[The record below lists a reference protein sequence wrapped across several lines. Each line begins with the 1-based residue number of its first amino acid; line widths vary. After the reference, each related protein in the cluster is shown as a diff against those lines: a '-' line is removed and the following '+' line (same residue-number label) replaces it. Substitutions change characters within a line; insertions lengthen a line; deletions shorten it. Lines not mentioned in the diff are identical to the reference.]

1 MALVSNILT
10 QVFITLIAVAGV
22 YVLTGLTGMFSLGQ
36 AAFMA
41 IGSYASGL
49 LVVKAHMPLVPAIII
64 AVALATLVG
73 YLIGYP
79 VVRLRRDY
87 ISLVTLGFGEAIAAL
102 LNRMTNLTGGASGF
116 TGIPRKTT
124 LTIAAVSAVLA
135 IALVAFFKSSK
146 YGRQCIALRG
156 DELAAKAM
164 GINVIRIKMT
174 AFLLS
179 VALTAYSGCLYAF
192 YMSYVDPTGF
202 GWKKSA
208 DWVIMV
214 FFGGVNSLTGSTLG
228 AFILSALPQ
237 VLRGLQNYRY
247 VIYAV
252 LVLLIINFKPSG
264 LLGEWEFTPRD
275 IARSARKLK
284 RKLGLKKE
292 ETDGAAGSKNI
303 YKSFGGVKAIQDFS
317 LAADAGQ
324 IHGIIGPNGAGKTT
338 IFNVISGV
346 YPADQGSVTLNG
358 QDITKIEQYKITRLG
373 MGRTFQNI
381 RLFKGLTVEENVM
394 CAFDPQSRYSILGGL
409 VPTPRRRAE
418 EKRGRELCRKYLEI
432 VGMADFLNER
442 PENLSY
448 GMQRRIEIA
457 RALMCEPKV
466 LLLDEPAAGLNPT
479 EVSELTELIQR
490 ISKEIGFGIL
500 LIEHRLE
507 LVMSISDIIHVQ
519 NFGKTIAVGTPA
531 EVQHNPEVIE
541 AYLGKEE

>member
-87 ISLVTLGFGEAIAAL
+87 ISLVTLGFSEAIAAL
-102 LNRMTNLTGGASGF
+102 LNRMTSLTGGASGF

-292 ETDGAAGSKNI
+292 EN
-303 YKSFGGVKAIQDFS
+303 
-317 LAADAGQ
+317 
-324 IHGIIGPNGAGKTT
+324 
-338 IFNVISGV
+338 
-346 YPADQGSVTLNG
+346 
-358 QDITKIEQYKITRLG
+358 
-373 MGRTFQNI
+373 
-381 RLFKGLTVEENVM
+381 
-394 CAFDPQSRYSILGGL
+394 
-409 VPTPRRRAE
+409 
-418 EKRGRELCRKYLEI
+418 
-432 VGMADFLNER
+432 
-442 PENLSY
+442 
-448 GMQRRIEIA
+448 
-457 RALMCEPKV
+457 
-466 LLLDEPAAGLNPT
+466 
-479 EVSELTELIQR
+479 
-490 ISKEIGFGIL
+490 
-500 LIEHRLE
+500 
-507 LVMSISDIIHVQ
+507 
-519 NFGKTIAVGTPA
+519 
-531 EVQHNPEVIE
+531 
-541 AYLGKEE
+541 